1 MWELRN
7 LFASLVNSLT
17 ANVLPERNDH
27 NDADYPTVGPGR
39 WELMSRIGKV
49 IQQFVG
55 APIQRQ
61 QVRKWGIVQEPA
73 FGMVLS
79 SIFMCMRSLVTVN
92 LSSFCRIDAGGPAG
106 SLCR

>member
-27 NDADYPTVGPGR
+27 NDADYPTFGQCR
-39 WELMSRIGKV
+39 CELMSRIGKV

-73 FGMVLS
+73 GMVLS
-79 SIFMCMRSLVTVN
+79 LIFMCMRSLVTVN